1 MESLS
6 ESQMLQNGIFMIR
19 VFRFILLWV
28 KIVSL

>member
-1 MESLS
+1 MEALS
-6 ESQMLQNGIFMIR
+6 ESQMLQNGIFMII